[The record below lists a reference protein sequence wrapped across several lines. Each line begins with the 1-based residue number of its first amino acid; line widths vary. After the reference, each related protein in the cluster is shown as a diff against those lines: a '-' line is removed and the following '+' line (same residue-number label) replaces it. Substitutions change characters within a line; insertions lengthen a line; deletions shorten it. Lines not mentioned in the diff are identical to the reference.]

1 MRLSTLAYALQ
12 HTHAPFQQ
20 SLTKCMS
27 IKKNGGKTSKE
38 KLEIKVLEPVPISY
52 EPVLE

>member
-27 IKKNGGKTSKE
+27 IKKKWGKKTSKE
-38 KLEIKVLEPVPISY
+38 KLEIKVLEPVPIS
-52 EPVLE
+52 LSLS